1 MRMREQ
7 LRSRKDALVERWLDE
22 VLDTYPDKGAEAF
35 RREQDPFANPVGHAM
50 RMGTSG
56 IVESLLSG
64 TLDEDA
70 LRHHLNEMI
79 KVRAVQQFAPSEA
92 VGVVFRLKSAIRAE
106 LAELPQDP
114 ESSAELA
121 ELEQDV
127 DRVALLAFDLF
138 VQHREQIYE
147 LRVNEM
153 KRRVSWVVERLNQRA
168 GSGEGF
174 Q

>member
-1 MRMREQ
+1 MRIRDLLQ
-7 LRSRKDALVERWLDE
+7 GHKDAIVERWLGE

-50 RMGTSG
+50 RVGTRG

-70 LRHHLNEMI
+70 VRHHLNEMI

-92 VGVVFRLKSAIRAE
+92 VGVVFRLKAAIRAE
-106 LAELPQDP
+106 LVELPQDP
-114 ESSAELA
+114 ESSTELI
-121 ELEQDV
+121 ELEQDI
-127 DRVALLAFDLF
+127 DRMALLAFDLF
-138 VQHREQIYE
+138 VQHREQVYQ